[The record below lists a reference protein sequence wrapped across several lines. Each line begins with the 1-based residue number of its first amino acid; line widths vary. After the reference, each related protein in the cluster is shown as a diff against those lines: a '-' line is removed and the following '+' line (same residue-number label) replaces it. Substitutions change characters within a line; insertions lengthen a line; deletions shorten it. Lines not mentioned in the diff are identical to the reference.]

1 MALRRCGL
9 FLVSNIAG
17 LRIRRSV
24 YQMHVTRFCMRR
36 SLLPCKWFMP
46 LSSGFQRNPQHVFW
60 VPRLYRDLWSTVCIK
75 ALYLKS
81 SLAGNYIIGSVF
93 GPFSAKLGP
102 QVPLERRSSFCSAGC
117 TKYQAGRLILRPC
130 RGTKKIC
137 GQIAFRYPVMQVGP
151 RAYAGWLQVPR
162 SETGAELN
170 LGGLPPPRAP
180 GGLKGGHSP
189 ARGSAWGA
197 PYDSAPIP
205 FQTGG
210 LL

>member
-1 MALRRCGL
+1 MPIIAAIHASFFRIPRESTCLLGTQT
-9 FLVSNIAG
+9 VS
-17 LRIRRSV
+17 
-24 YQMHVTRFCMRR
+24 R
-36 SLLPCKWFMP
+36 SLAYRLHQS
-46 LSSGFQRNPQHVFW
+46 LVFE
-60 VPRLYRDLWSTVCIK
+60 K
-75 ALYLKS
+75 A
-81 SLAGNYIIGSVF
+81 AWPEIIGSVF

-102 QVPLERRSSFCSAGC
+102 QAPLERRSSFCSAGC

-130 RGTKKIC
+130 RGTKKNC

-170 LGGLPPPRAP
+170 LGGLPPPRAS